1 MAQRPITVRVPD
13 GTEHRIDAD
22 SEQEAVARARWRFEG
37 KPPDPPEPALLQQ
50 EEGQASLQE
59 QLHSPQLGL
68 STPKENALHPL
79 AQAALDT
86 ALTWGVAA
94 AVPPVAPFVAGSR
107 IPGIANLGRQFMQA
121 PKIAQNLGRATGEG
135 AAIGGALAPEGET
148 GAGATVGGT
157 LGAGAGLLPYVGTTA
172 KAAWRF
178 GRSAGNPAG
187 RARETLGRAVQG
199 ADRSILENPNAMAT
213 DLHPGVTHLVRQG
226 LSNDSTE
233 MATRLAARQEGAAGR
248 LMQKADEVLEGP
260 PSVSQLTTEGAE
272 RTKVAEDL
280 YTQAYGEELPE
291 ATRAII
297 ARVRARPSYQEAM
310 QSARKRLAEDDVF
323 LDEGTIETVE
333 AADKYIIAMRQ
344 MVTDATKREDK
355 DMVKRLLN
363 TLKPIQDSLETAVP
377 AYGRA
382 AKFAHE
388 TRQLDD
394 AFTAGR
400 TLFDKANPDGTAR
413 LPSMTTQ
420 ALSEMTP
427 AARRHFRAGIQDNL
441 FKGASQ
447 LEQTANIVKA
457 FSNRGTRAQLE
468 AVLDKKTFG
477 IFQKFIDDETTFYK
491 AYVATLGPEGAA
503 LPDTLSE
510 VVQTAGDVVR
520 AGAWYSPFA
529 VNSLVQNLTK
539 KVLRESDDEMYREM
553 MHIMLSRTAPEAS
566 AGLVTKGVSGLG
578 ATPAAAFQER
588 DHSR

>member
-1 MAQRPITVRVPD
+1 MSRYPWTVRSPD
-13 GTEHRIDAD
+13 GTEHRVDAAT
-22 SEQEAVARARWRFEG
+22 EQEAIARIRWRTEG

-50 EEGQASLQE
+50 EGGQASLQE

-68 STPKENALHPL
+68 STPKEKALHPL

-94 AVPPVAPFVAGSR
+94 SVPPVAPFVAGSR

-135 AAIGGALAPEGET
+135 AVMGGGLAREGET
-148 GAGATVGGT
+148 GSGAVVGG
-157 LGAGAGLLPYVGTTA
+157 GFGFGAGLLPYVGTAA

-178 GRSAGNPAG
+178 GRNAANPAN
-187 RARETLGRAVQG
+187 RARETTGRAIQG
-199 ADRSILENPNAMAT
+199 SNQGILENPNAIAA
-213 DLHPGVTHLVRQG
+213 DINPGVTHLVRQG
-226 LSNDSTE
+226 LPNDATE
-233 MATRLAARQEGAAGR
+233 MTTRLAARQEGAAGR
-248 LMQKADEVLEGP
+248 LMQKSDEVLESP
-260 PSVSQLTTEGAE
+260 PSVSQLTTEGVE
-272 RTKVAEDL
+272 RTKVADEL
-280 YTQAYGEELPE
+280 YKQAYAEELPE
-291 ATRAII
+291 EVLKAFKG
-297 ARVRARPSYQEAM
+297 VRARPSYRAAM
-310 QSARKRLAEDDVF
+310 RSARKRLAEDGVF
-323 LDEGTIETVE
+323 LDEGKIETVE
-333 AADKYIIAMRQ
+333 AVDKYIVAMRQ
-344 MVTDATKREDK
+344 LVKESTKKEDK
-355 DMVKRLLN
+355 DMARRLLR
-363 TLKPIQDSLETAVP
+363 TLAPIKETLEDTVP

-382 AKFAHE
+382 AAFAHE

-420 ALSEMTP
+420 ALSEMTG
-427 AARRHFRAGIQDNL
+427 AARRHFRAGIMDSL

-447 LEQTANIVKA
+447 LDQTANIVKA

-477 IFQKFIDDETTFYK
+477 IFQKFIDDETAFYK
-491 AYVATLGPEGAA
+491 SYVATLGPEGAA

-539 KVLRESDDEMYREM
+539 KVLRESDDEMYREI

-566 AGLVTKGVSGLG
+566 AGLVTKGVSGIG
-578 ATPAAAFQER
+578 AAPAAAFQER